1 MISLR
6 LMEDTM
12 EDYTAMR
19 QWFLEPELQEWVWCD
34 AKGEPPVS
42 LERVIEKYGPRVKN
56 PTDVFPYFILRDGA
70 PIGFIQYYIQD
81 EATIG
86 LDMWIGVLHERN
98 HGYGTE
104 ALAQMVRL
112 IHEKHPGVK
121 EVFID
126 PEEANVRAVKCYQKA
141 GFRVSD
147 EIVVDGCRCLL
158 LKIRFDA
165 ETEDE
170 LPCRENPS

>member
-6 LMEDTM
+6 LMEDTI

-19 QWFLEPELQEWVWCD
+19 NWFLEPELQEWVWCD
-34 AKGEPPVS
+34 DKGEPSVP

-56 PTDVFPYFILRDGA
+56 PTDVFPYFILRDGE

-81 EATIG
+81 ETTIG
-86 LDMWIGVLHERN
+86 LDMWIGVLRERN

-104 ALAQMVRL
+104 ALKQMVQL
-112 IHEKHPGVK
+112 IHNYVK

-126 PEEANVRAVKCYQKA
+126 PEEANKRAVKCYQKA
-141 GFRVSD
+141 GFQYSG
-147 EIVVDGCRCLL
+147 EIIEDGYKCLL
-158 LKIRFDA
+158 LKIRF
-165 ETEDE
+165 ED
-170 LPCRENPS
+170 